1 MGTGKKRMKLRQ
13 LFENRG
19 NSVGVC
25 FGRWN
30 PPHKGHKAAWEI
42 AASFGTFYVG
52 TNKNTEG
59 PNDPL
64 PYEVKLKAMETI
76 WPEIAG
82 HVIPEQSLFTL
93 VSKIFAKHGEHTH
106 LKVATDEEWLT
117 KSLIQYNGKEGA
129 HGYYKFASI
138 EQVPTP
144 RLSSA
149 TALRAAV
156 RAGDRDAFSDAA
168 GVDADTPIKIGKKTV
183 AFFDLVAHYLAKHPE
198 KAKKVKKV
206 AEHKKG
212 VRAMKYTKK
221 PVNPSAQ
228 HAKAKEKLAPIKPG
242 VEKQTDECAGVG
254 TITKQNSTG
263 DVNKG
268 TPYKN
273 LKAFNLVKE
282 GVDMRAMAEK
292 AKQLLAQG
300 MSEQQAI
307 DQLVKQ
313 GLPLRYAQQAVQ
325 AAQMNEGEVVKF
337 PKKHRGDISDM
348 RDCPKCGGD
357 LQGGKYMGHQV
368 QVCMPC
374 KQVYL
379 PPNSGIDK
387 HGNKVDEIAGA
398 FPSPSTREK
407 WAKDA
412 AASNAAEA
420 KRLADIKAKADAE
433 RLRVNNA
440 IVDKEQRINYHPMP
454 DNEVPAK
461 EGAEE
466 RNTNRTWAQITDYE
480 KRAKATSND
489 IKKQHYLKMADE
501 LRAKLPV
508 NEVAMRM
515 QGSSQSEKDATA
527 REKARQAEEKA
538 KHAAIVKAYVD
549 IMSKGQPLPPKM
561 QQSYNTMP
569 DFRKEVDAALAN
581 IPGRPG
587 EVDLEQRRNYHLLPK
602 NEAFLQHLESEMLAE
617 TGMKKIE
624 KSTKGAMKNA
634 MTLPALNMNSGSMY
648 TNYRFGLALAGAP
661 NFPTK
666 MEADNWIGGDP
677 LLSTYTEEEFE
688 MVKAAAKQVG
698 AGTIQNWSGKRSEEM
713 ADVNKTSTVAKIK
726 RNKYGV

>member
-1 MGTGKKRMKLRQ
+1 MKLRQ

-93 VSKIFAKHGEHTH
+93 VSKIFARHGEHTH

-168 GVDADTPIKIGKKTV
+168 GVDADTPIRIGKKTV

-198 KAKKVKKV
+198 KVKKVKKV

-282 GVDMRAMAEK
+282 GIDMRAVAEK

-300 MSEQQAI
+300 MSEQQAV

-313 GLPLRYAQQAVQ
+313 GVPLRYAQQAVQ

-387 HGNKVDEIAGA
+387 QGNKVDEIAGA

-420 KRLADIKAKADAE
+420 KRLADKKAAADAE

-454 DNEVPAK
+454 DNEVPTK
-461 EGAEE
+461 EDNNPCWTGYH
-466 RNTNRTWAQITDYE
+466 RVPGT
-480 KRAKATSND
+480 
-489 IKKQHYLKMADE
+489 KKFS
-501 LRAKLPV
+501 
-508 NEVAMRM
+508 
-515 QGSSQSEKDATA
+515 QGSC
-527 REKARQAEEKA
+527 
-538 KHAAIVKAYVD
+538 
-549 IMSKGQPLPPKM
+549 
-561 QQSYNTMP
+561 
-569 DFRKEVDAALAN
+569 
-581 IPGRPG
+581 
-587 EVDLEQRRNYHLLPK
+587 EQ
-602 NEAFLQHLESEMLAE
+602 NEAFLQELENAMLAE
-617 TGMKKIE
+617 AGMKKIE

-648 TNYRFGLALAGAP
+648 LNYRMGVALAGAP
-661 NFPTK
+661 DFPTK
-666 MEADNWIGGDP
+666 MEKDNWIGGDP
-677 LLSTYTEEEFE
+677 LLSTYTDEEFE

>member
-93 VSKIFAKHGEHTH
+93 VSKIFAKHGERTH
-106 LKVATDEEWLT
+106 LKVATDEEWLAA
-117 KSLIQYNGKEGA
+117 SLIKYNGQKGP

-156 RAGDRDAFSDAA
+156 RAGDRDGFSDAA
-168 GVDADTPIKIGKKTV
+168 GVDADTPIRIGKKTV

-206 AEHKKG
+206 AEVTPLPKTSVPVPALPADQRPYQGKWAKVVPNATKGFDVEDFDGTISLRGAPLANANAHAKVADEEYGKIAPTFASSIQVHEHKKG

-282 GVDMRAMAEK
+282 GIDMRALAEK

-300 MSEQQAI
+300 MSEQQVI
-307 DQLVKQ
+307 NQLVKQ
-313 GLPLRYAQQAVQ
+313 GVHIRYAQQAVQ
-325 AAQMNEGEVVKF
+325 AAQMN
-337 PKKHRGDISDM
+337 
-348 RDCPKCGGD
+348 
-357 LQGGKYMGHQV
+357 
-368 QVCMPC
+368 
-374 KQVYL
+374 
-379 PPNSGIDK
+379 
-387 HGNKVDEIAGA
+387 EIAGA

-454 DNEVPAK
+454 DNEPVK
-461 EGAEE
+461 ESSLDTYMAE
-466 RNTNRTWAQITDYE
+466 
-480 KRAKATSND
+480 RA
-489 IKKQHYLKMADE
+489 
-501 LRAKLPV
+501 
-508 NEVAMRM
+508 
-515 QGSSQSEKDATA
+515 
-527 REKARQAEEKA
+527 
-538 KHAAIVKAYVD
+538 AY
-549 IMSKGQPLPPKM
+549 
-561 QQSYNTMP
+561 
-569 DFRKEVDAALAN
+569 
-581 IPGRPG
+581 
-587 EVDLEQRRNYHLLPK
+587 
-602 NEAFLQHLESEMLAE
+602 LAE
-617 TGMKKIE
+617 AGMKKID
-624 KSTKGAMKNA
+624 KAAKGAMKNA

-648 TNYRFGLALAGAP
+648 LNYRMGVALAGAP
-661 NFPTK
+661 DFPTK

-698 AGTIQNWSGKRSEEM
+698 AGTIQNWSGKRSEEV
-713 ADVNKTSTVAKIK
+713 ADVNKVSAVAKIK

>member
-42 AASFGTFYVG
+42 ASSFGTFYVG

-82 HVIPEQSLFTL
+82 HVIPDQSLFTL
-93 VSKIFAKHGEHTH
+93 VSRIFTKHGENTH

-198 KAKKVKKV
+198 KVKKVKKV

-212 VRAMKYTKK
+212 VRAIKYTKK
-221 PVNPSAQ
+221 PVSPSTQ

-254 TITKQNSTG
+254 IITKQNSTG
-263 DVNKG
+263 DVNKS

-282 GVDMRAMAEK
+282 GIDMRAMAEK

-300 MSEQQAI
+300 MSEQQVI

-313 GLPLRYAQQAVQ
+313 GLPIRLAQQAVQ
-325 AAQMNEGEVVKF
+325 AAQ
-337 PKKHRGDISDM
+337 I
-348 RDCPKCGGD
+348 
-357 LQGGKYMGHQV
+357 
-368 QVCMPC
+368 
-374 KQVYL
+374 
-379 PPNSGIDK
+379 
-387 HGNKVDEIAGA
+387 
-398 FPSPSTREK
+398 
-407 WAKDA
+407 
-412 AASNAAEA
+412 
-420 KRLADIKAKADAE
+420 
-433 RLRVNNA
+433 
-440 IVDKEQRINYHPMP
+440 
-454 DNEVPAK
+454 
-461 EGAEE
+461 
-466 RNTNRTWAQITDYE
+466 
-480 KRAKATSND
+480 
-489 IKKQHYLKMADE
+489 
-501 LRAKLPV
+501 
-508 NEVAMRM
+508 
-515 QGSSQSEKDATA
+515 
-527 REKARQAEEKA
+527 
-538 KHAAIVKAYVD
+538 
-549 IMSKGQPLPPKM
+549 
-561 QQSYNTMP
+561 
-569 DFRKEVDAALAN
+569 
-581 IPGRPG
+581 
-587 EVDLEQRRNYHLLPK
+587 
-602 NEAFLQHLESEMLAE
+602 NEAFLQELETAMLAE

-624 KSTKGAMKNA
+624 KSQKAAMKNA
-634 MTLPALNMNSGSMY
+634 TTVPGLNMSTGSAY
-648 TNYRFGLALAGAP
+648 KNYRMSIALAGAP
-661 NFPTK
+661 TFPTK

-677 LLSTYTEEEFE
+677 LISSYTEEEYE
-688 MVKAAAKQVG
+688 MVKAAALQVG
-698 AGTIQNWSGKRSEEM
+698 AGKLENWTGKRSEEIPGI
-713 ADVNKTSTVAKIK
+713 NKISTVAKIK

>member
-1 MGTGKKRMKLRQ
+1 MKLRQ

-106 LKVATDEEWLT
+106 LKVATDEEWLA
-117 KSLIQYNGKEGA
+117 KSLMQYNGKEGA

-156 RAGDRDAFSDAA
+156 RAGDRDGFSDAA
-168 GVDADTPIKIGKKTV
+168 GVDADTPIRIGKKTV

-198 KAKKVKKV
+198 KVKKVKKV

-212 VRAMKYTKK
+212 VRAIKYTKK

-228 HAKAKEKLAPIKPG
+228 HAKAKEKLAPVKPG

-254 TITKQNSTG
+254 IITKQNSTG
-263 DVNKG
+263 DVNKS

-282 GVDMRAMAEK
+282 GVINMQALAAK
-292 AKQLLAQG
+292 AKQMLSQG
-300 MSEQQAI
+300 MSEQQAV

-313 GLPLRYAQQAVQ
+313 GVPVRYAQQAVQ
-325 AAQMNEGEVVKF
+325 AAQMNEANDPCWKDYKQVGM
-337 PKKHRGDISDM
+337 KK
-348 RDCPKCGGD
+348 K
-357 LQGGKYMGHQV
+357 GGKQV
-368 QVCMPC
+368 
-374 KQVYL
+374 
-379 PPNSGIDK
+379 PNC
-387 HGNKVDEIAGA
+387 V
-398 FPSPSTREK
+398 
-407 WAKDA
+407 
-412 AASNAAEA
+412 
-420 KRLADIKAKADAE
+420 
-433 RLRVNNA
+433 
-440 IVDKEQRINYHPMP
+440 
-454 DNEVPAK
+454 
-461 EGAEE
+461 
-466 RNTNRTWAQITDYE
+466 
-480 KRAKATSND
+480 
-489 IKKQHYLKMADE
+489 
-501 LRAKLPV
+501 
-508 NEVAMRM
+508 
-515 QGSSQSEKDATA
+515 
-527 REKARQAEEKA
+527 
-538 KHAAIVKAYVD
+538 
-549 IMSKGQPLPPKM
+549 
-561 QQSYNTMP
+561 
-569 DFRKEVDAALAN
+569 
-581 IPGRPG
+581 
-587 EVDLEQRRNYHLLPK
+587 PK
-602 NEAFLQHLESEMLAE
+602 NEAFLQELENAMLAE

-624 KSTKGAMKNA
+624 KSQKAAMKNA
-634 MTLPALNMNSGSMY
+634 STLPSLNMSTGSGGAYM
-648 TNYRFGLALAGAP
+648 NYRMGIALAGAP

-677 LLSTYTEEEFE
+677 LLSTYTEEEFD
-688 MVKAAAKQVG
+688 MIKAAAKQVG
-698 AGTIQNWSGKRSEEM
+698 AGTIQNWSGKRSEET